1 MKITRRQLRRIIRE
15 DLIRSL
21 DEARYTAGVRAG
33 DVVWLKDDPDR
44 GKGVVRGK
52 YKHPQQGHLVQVQW
66 ERTGD
71 SSLHIPS
78 AITTSQETASKW
90 SSGRI
95 APQARR
101 PWNAHMGTGKPLPA
115 DWVQSYEKLKDEV
128 SQWFTDRDK
137 ATQFLSDIQAL
148 GFKSAAQN
156 WELDEEVWE
165 EISQALR
172 DRGYLNQFGGWKRPD
187 VVNDPDDDSDDPQEL
202 GNMMAD
208 GDIYTNLVKFVARWF
223 ADDEEQANDFIQDMI
238 KLGVDDAFLNSNLE
252 PDSEYE
258 IRSMLQTG
266 GWMHAGDVFTGSQL
280 PPDKLEQ

>member
-1 MKITRRQLRRIIRE
+1 VKITRRQLRRIIRE

-101 PWNAHMGTGKPLPA
+101 PWN
-115 DWVQSYEKLKDEV
+115 D
-128 SQWFTDRDK
+128 
-137 ATQFLSDIQAL
+137 
-148 GFKSAAQN
+148 
-156 WELDEEVWE
+156 
-165 EISQALR
+165 
-172 DRGYLNQFGGWKRPD
+172 
-187 VVNDPDDDSDDPQEL
+187 DPDDDSDDPQEL